1 MSNKYYSG
9 QGSLYMAARDPATGR
24 ALGFQKIGN
33 VPELTINIETT
44 KFEHKESES
53 GARLVDLTIIQEKK
67 GTIEFVLENLSLDNL
82 AVGLWGQKA
91 TVAGATVSGE
101 VINIPQAVA
110 SGMRFSLAHPAVSA
124 VTITGPGGTP
134 AYTAGDDY
142 VLDAKNGTI
151 TVLGDIVTAA
161 AAAATTVEVGYTYAG
176 YTKLD
181 AFTQVVAPERWLRF
195 EGLNTVDGKAV
206 ILDMF
211 RAQFDPLTGY
221 GLINEELAQVTMTA
235 NLLAD
240 TTQLTGSQFFKQV
253 NVT

>member
-9 QGSLYMAARDPATGR
+9 QGSLYMAVRNAITGKPM
-24 ALGFQKIGN
+24 GFSKIGN
-33 VPELTINIETT
+33 VPELTLNIETT

-53 GARLVDLTIIQEKK
+53 GARLIDLTIVQEKK

-82 AVGLWGQKA
+82 AVGLWGEKA
-91 TVAGATVSGE
+91 TVAGATVSDE
-101 VINIPQAVA
+101 VIAIPQAVA
-110 SGMRFSLAHPAVSA
+110 SGMRFPLAHPAVSA
-124 VTITGPGGTP
+124 VTVTGPGGTP
-134 AYTAGDDY
+134 SYDAGVDY
-142 VLDAKNGTI
+142 VVDARNGTI
-151 TVLGDIVTAA
+151 TILADIVTAA
-161 AAAATTVEVGYTYAG
+161 SAAATTIEVSYTYAG

-221 GLINEELAQVTMTA
+221 GLLNEELAQVTMTA